1 MNSNQ
6 QKKKNYEGGGGG
18 GGGGEKEMLQSTKKG
33 QQLSTI
39 TSSPPSS
46 TTCSPSHE
54 FSFTIS
60 LHSSSNEKTITKS
73 KSKTPTATLS
83 PPHNSFAID
92 LSPADDIFFH
102 GHLLPLHLLSHLPI
116 SPRSSTN
123 SLDSFT
129 LPIKELQDDSNKRA
143 TTTTTTNTNTT
154 VTTSNTYTMSS
165 NNIYN
170 NAREINGRIKAKSFS
185 FLKFPRRAKGSEFEE
200 REKEMEKKKKKT
212 GGFNMIQII
221 RRYAKM
227 VRPLLFYKNGSG
239 KTSAT
244 TTTRRETAA
253 GAGHFDFEREPYSS
267 FSGNLSLRGTDS
279 NNKKRESRGRRGEFS
294 APASMWTSPTN
305 SGLLLTTPLGV
316 HSSSSESNMEELQSA
331 IQAAI
336 AHCKNSSTPIKEGD
350 NKLQS

>member
-1 MNSNQ
+1 MNNNQ

-18 GGGGEKEMLQSTKKG
+18 EKEMLHELQSTKKG
-33 QQLSTI
+33 QQ
-39 TSSPPSS
+39 SPPSS
-46 TTCSPSHE
+46 TTSPSHE

-60 LHSSSNEKTITKS
+60 LHSSSNEKSIT

-129 LPIKELQDDSNKRA
+129 LPIKELQDDSNKKP
-143 TTTTTTNTNTT
+143 TTTTNTTITT
-154 VTTSNTYTMSS
+154 NNSNTY

-170 NAREINGRIKAKSFS
+170 NTREINGRIKAKSFS

-200 REKEMEKKKKKT
+200 REKEMEKKKKKKKKT

-227 VRPLLFYKNGSG
+227 VGPLLFYKNGSG
-239 KTSAT
+239 KTPT
-244 TTTRRETAA
+244 TTAA

-267 FSGNLSLRGTDS
+267 FSGNLSLRGSDS
-279 NNKKRESRGRRGEFS
+279 NKKKRESRGRRGEFS

-316 HSSSSESNMEELQSA
+316 HSSSSESSMEELQSA

-336 AHCKNSSTPIKEGD
+336 AHCKNSSTPVKEGE

>member
-6 QKKKNYEGGGGG
+6 QKKKYYE
-18 GGGGEKEMLQSTKKG
+18 GGGEKEILHESTKI
-33 QQLSTI
+33 QLPTI

-46 TTCSPSHE
+46 TASPSHE

-73 KSKTPTATLS
+73 KSKTPTTALS

-129 LPIKELQDDSNKRA
+129 LPIKELQDDDNNKKS
-143 TTTTTTNTNTT
+143 TTTTDINTNTNTT
-154 VTTSNTYTMSS
+154 ITTTTNNNTYTMSS

-170 NAREINGRIKAKSFS
+170 NTREINGRIKAKSFS
-185 FLKFPRRAKGSEFEE
+185 FLKFPRWQKGSEFEE
-200 REKEMEKKKKKT
+200 REKEMEKKKKKKKT
-212 GGFNMIQII
+212 GFNMIQII

-227 VRPLLFYKNGSG
+227 VRPLLFCKNGSG
-239 KTSAT
+239 KTST
-244 TTTRRETAA
+244 TSTTTRRET
-253 GAGHFDFEREPYSS
+253 GAGYFDFEREPYSS
-267 FSGNLSLRGTDS
+267 FSGNLSLRGCDNS
-279 NNKKRESRGRRGEFS
+279 KKRESRGRRGEFS

-316 HSSSSESNMEELQSA
+316 HSSSSESSMEELQSA

>member
-6 QKKKNYEGGGGG
+6 QKKKNYEGGGG
-18 GGGGEKEMLQSTKKG
+18 EKEMLHELQSTKKR

-60 LHSSSNEKTITKS
+60 LHSNEKTITNTKS

-129 LPIKELQDDSNKRA
+129 LPIKELQDDSNKK
-143 TTTTTTNTNTT
+143 TTTTTTTNTNTNTT

-170 NAREINGRIKAKSFS
+170 NTREINGRIKAKSFS
-185 FLKFPRRAKGSEFEE
+185 FLKFPRRQKGSEFEE

-227 VRPLLFYKNGSG
+227 VRPLLFYKTGSG
-239 KTSAT
+239 KTST
-244 TTTRRETAA
+244 TTTRTETAA
-253 GAGHFDFEREPYSS
+253 GNFDFEREPYSS
-267 FSGNLSLRGTDS
+267 FSGNLSLRGSDG
-279 NNKKRESRGRRGEFS
+279 NKKKRESRGRRGEFS

-316 HSSSSESNMEELQSA
+316 HSSSSESSMEELQSA

>member
-18 GGGGEKEMLQSTKKG
+18 EKELLHELQSTKKG

-83 PPHNSFAID
+83 PPHSSFAID

-129 LPIKELQDDSNKRA
+129 LPIKELQDSDNKK
-143 TTTTTTNTNTT
+143 TTTTTNTNTT
-154 VTTSNTYTMSS
+154 ITTNNSNTYTMS

-170 NAREINGRIKAKSFS
+170 NTREINGRIKAKSFS

-239 KTSAT
+239 KTSST

-267 FSGNLSLRGTDS
+267 FSGNLSLRGSD
-279 NNKKRESRGRRGEFS
+279 NNKKKRESRGRRGEFS

-316 HSSSSESNMEELQSA
+316 HSSSSESSMEELQSA

>member
-6 QKKKNYEGGGGG
+6 QKKINY
-18 GGGGEKEMLQSTKKG
+18 GGGGEKEMLHELTKKQG
-33 QQLSTI
+33 QQLPTI

-46 TTCSPSHE
+46 TTSPSHE

-73 KSKTPTATLS
+73 KSKTPATTTLS

-129 LPIKELQDDSNKRA
+129 LPIKELQDDNYNKKP
-143 TTTTTTNTNTT
+143 TTNTNTT
-154 VTTSNTYTMSS
+154 ITTSNNNTYTMSS
-165 NNIYN
+165 NNIYT
-170 NAREINGRIKAKSFS
+170 RENNGRIKAKSFS
-185 FLKFPRRAKGSEFEE
+185 FLKFPRRQKGSEFEE

-212 GGFNMIQII
+212 GFNMIQII

-239 KTSAT
+239 KTST
-244 TTTRRETAA
+244 TTTRRETAT
-253 GAGHFDFEREPYSS
+253 GHFDFEREPYSS
-267 FSGNLSLRGTDS
+267 FSGNLSLGGCD

-316 HSSSSESNMEELQSA
+316 HSSSSESSIEELQSA

-336 AHCKNSSTPIKEGD
+336 AHCKNSSTPIKEGG